1 MSYFAQVQNGIVQQ
15 VLSVEQDVIN
25 SGIFGNPA
33 EWIQT
38 SYNTRGG
45 IHYGPDGKPDGG
57 VALRANFAGI
67 GYVYDVTNDVFY
79 NPNRPLDMNGLVCNS
94 WTMGPSTWI
103 WQPPTPQPKP
113 TKIGYYAWNEA
124 TQQWVLVDWPVTQ

>member
-15 VLSVEQDVIN
+15 VIAAEQDVIN
-25 SGIFGNPA
+25 SGLFGNPA

-57 VALRANFAGI
+57 VALRANYAGI
-67 GYVYDVTNDVFY
+67 GYVYDATNDVFY
-79 NPNRPLDMNGLVCNS
+79 SPIRPLDMNGLVCNS
-94 WTMGPSTWI
+94 WTMGPPTWI
-103 WQPPTPQPKP
+103 WQPPTPQPKGGI
-113 TKIGYYAWNEA
+113 KGLYEWNEA
-124 TQQWVLVDWPVTQ
+124 TLQWVFVPAPPKQ